1 LGIGAVAVV
10 VMAQLKKHEAKSFP
24 LLFFVLNNSCEKEKV
39 AKDSFPH
46 HHERRHEEET
56 LFF

>member
-1 LGIGAVAVV
+1 
-10 VMAQLKKHEAKSFP
+10 MAQLKKHEAKSFP

-46 HHERRHEEET
+46 HHERSHEEET